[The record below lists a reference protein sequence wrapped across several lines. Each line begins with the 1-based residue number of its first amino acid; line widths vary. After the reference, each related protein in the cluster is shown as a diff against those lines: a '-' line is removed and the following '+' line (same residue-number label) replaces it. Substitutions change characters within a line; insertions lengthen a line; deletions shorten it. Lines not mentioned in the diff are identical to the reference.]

1 MNNSFF
7 SKFTPK
13 EPKFFPILKEMSDV
27 ILVASDLIIE
37 CVQNNDHEKAIEFY
51 KKIKEQEKKGDAL
64 SARVFDELNSTF
76 ITPFDR
82 EDIHHLADK
91 LDDVTD
97 YINSSAKKIV
107 LYNPKTLPASAHQI
121 ALQIK
126 DAAVSIGKAVDQLD
140 VLKKNSKKIKESC
153 QELKVIENKAD
164 DIYENFLIDLFEN
177 QKDGIEIIKLKEIMS
192 ELEKATD
199 AAEVVGK
206 IIKTI
211 IVKYA

>member
-27 ILVASDLIIE
+27 MNTATDLM
-37 CVQNNDHEKAIEFY
+37 IEFITHYNHETAVDYY
-51 KKIKEQEKKGDAL
+51 KKIKEQEKKGDEL
-64 SARVFDELNSTF
+64 SNQIFDELNKTF

-82 EDIHHLADK
+82 EDINQLASK
-91 LDDVTD
+91 MDDVTD
-97 YINSSAKKIV
+97 YVNSCAKRMV
-107 LYNPKTLPASAHQI
+107 LYNPSQLPNSALEMANLLKEGTLCIS
-121 ALQIK
+121 
-126 DAAVSIGKAVDQLD
+126 KAVDELD
-140 VLKKNSKKIKESC
+140 VLKKDAKHIIEYCKE
-153 QELKVIENKAD
+153 LHDIENRAD
-164 DIYENFLIDLFEN
+164 DVYEHFIIDLFERERN
-177 QKDGIEIIKLKEIMS
+177 SIELIKLKEIMF

-199 AAEVVGK
+199 VAEYVGK

>member
-13 EPKFFPILKEMSDV
+13 EPKFFPLLKEMADI
-27 ILVASDLIIE
+27 ILVASDLITE
-37 CVQNNDHEKAIEFY
+37 CVQNSDHESAIEYY

-64 SARVFDELNSTF
+64 SNRVFDELNTSF

-82 EDIHHLADK
+82 EDIHRLANR

-97 YINSSAKKIV
+97 FINSCAKRIV
-107 LYNPKTLPASAHQI
+107 LYNPKRMPDSSV
-121 ALQIK
+121 ALARLIK
-126 DAAVSIGKAVDQLD
+126 EGAVCIGKAVDELD
-140 VLKKNSKKIKESC
+140 VLKKDSKKI
-153 QELKVIENKAD
+153 QEYCAQLHDIENKAD
-164 DIYENFLIDLFEN
+164 DVYENFLIDLFEKE
-177 QKDGIEIIKLKEIMS
+177 KDGIELIKLKEIMY

-199 AAEVVGK
+199 AAEYVGK

>member
-27 ILVASDLIIE
+27 LLVASDLM
-37 CVQNNDHEKAIEFY
+37 IEFIKNYDHNTAPDYY
-51 KKIKEQEKKGDAL
+51 KKIKEEEHKGDTL
-64 SARVFDELNSTF
+64 SNRIFDELNTTF

-82 EDIHHLADK
+82 EDINHLANR

-97 YINSSAKKIV
+97 YINSCAKRVV
-107 LYNPKTLPASAHQI
+107 LYNPKKMPEN
-121 ALQIK
+121 ALEMAGLIR
-126 DAAVSIGKAVDQLD
+126 DAAVCIGKAVNELD
-140 VLKKNSKKIKESC
+140 VFKKDSKKIKSYC
-153 QELKVIENKAD
+153 AELHDIENKAD
-164 DIYENFLIDLFEN
+164 DVYEHFIIELFE
-177 QKDGIEIIKLKEIMS
+177 KESDSIEIIKLKEIML

-199 AAEVVGK
+199 VAEYVGK

>member
-27 ILVASDLIIE
+27 MLIASDLIIE
-37 CVQNNDHEKAIEFY
+37 CVQKSDHESAIEY
-51 KKIKEQEKKGDAL
+51 YRKIKEQEKKGDAL
-64 SARVFDELNSTF
+64 SNQIFDELNTTF

-82 EDIHHLADK
+82 EDINRLSNRM
-91 LDDVTD
+91 DDVTD
-97 YINSSAKKIV
+97 YINSCAKRIV
-107 LYNPKTLPASAHQI
+107 LYNPKHLPESATEL
-121 ALQIK
+121 ARLIK
-126 DAAVSIGKAVDQLD
+126 EGAVCIGKAVDELD
-140 VLKKNSKKIKESC
+140 VLKKDAKKIKEYC
-153 QELKVIENKAD
+153 TELHDIENRAD
-164 DIYENFLIDLFEN
+164 DVYENFIINLFEHE
-177 QKDGIEIIKLKEIMS
+177 KDGIEIIKVKEIMY

-199 AAEVVGK
+199 ATEYVGK

>member
-27 ILVASDLIIE
+27 MNTATDLMIE
-37 CVQNNDHEKAIEFY
+37 FISHYDHETAAEYY

-64 SARVFDELNSTF
+64 SNQIFDELNKTF

-82 EDIHHLADK
+82 EDINHLASK
-91 LDDVTD
+91 MDDVTD
-97 YINSSAKKIV
+97 YINSCAKRML
-107 LYNPKTLPASAHQI
+107 LYNPTHMPESAIEMAKILKEGTLCIS
-121 ALQIK
+121 
-126 DAAVSIGKAVDQLD
+126 KAVDELD
-140 VLKKNSKKIKESC
+140 VLKKDAKHIIEYCKE
-153 QELKVIENKAD
+153 LHDMENRAD
-164 DIYENFLIDLFEN
+164 DVYEHFIIDLFEREKN
-177 QKDGIEIIKLKEIMS
+177 SIELIKLKEIMF

-199 AAEVVGK
+199 VAEYVGK

>member
-7 SKFTPK
+7 SNFTPK

-27 ILVASDLIIE
+27 LLVASDLIIE

-51 KKIKEQEKKGDAL
+51 KKIKEQEKKGDIL
-64 SARVFDELNSTF
+64 SAKVFDELNATF

-107 LYNPKTLPASAHQI
+107 LYNPKQLPTSAVDI
-121 ALQIK
+121 AKLIK
-126 DAAVSIGKAVDQLD
+126 EGAVSIGKAIDQLD
-140 VLKKNSKKIKESC
+140 VLKKNSAKIKEYC
-153 QELKVIENKAD
+153 HELKVVENKAD
-164 DIYENFLIDLFEN
+164 DVYENFLIDLFEN
-177 QKDGIEIIKLKEIMS
+177 QKDGIELIKLKEIMS
-192 ELEKATD
+192 ELERATD
-199 AAEVVGK
+199 AAETVGK

>member
-13 EPKFFPILKEMSDV
+13 EPKFFPVLKEMSDV
-27 ILVASDLIIE
+27 MLVASDLL
-37 CVQNNDHEKAIEFY
+37 IEFIRNYDHATAADYY
-51 KKIKEQEKKGDAL
+51 KKIKEQEKKGDML
-64 SARVFDELNSTF
+64 SNKIFDDLNTTF

-82 EDIHHLADK
+82 EDINHLAGR

-97 YINSSAKKIV
+97 YINSCAKRMV
-107 LYNPKTLPASAHQI
+107 LYNPASMPPSAGEMA
-121 ALQIK
+121 ALIK
-126 DAAVSIGKAVDQLD
+126 EGVICIGKAVDELD
-140 VLKKNSKKIKESC
+140 VLKKDAKKIKGYC
-153 QELKVIENKAD
+153 QELHDIENKAD
-164 DIYENFLIDLFEN
+164 DVYEHFIINLFEKE
-177 QKDGIEIIKLKEIMS
+177 KDSIEIIKLKEIMF

-199 AAEVVGK
+199 VAEYVGK

>member
-7 SKFTPK
+7 SKFMPK
-13 EPKFFPILKEMSDV
+13 EPKFFPILKEMADV

-37 CVQNNDHEKAIEFY
+37 CVQNDDHEAAIEYY
-51 KKIKEQEKKGDAL
+51 KKIKEQERKGDAL
-64 SARVFDELNSTF
+64 SARIFDELNSTF

-82 EDIHHLADK
+82 EDIHHLADR

-97 YINSSAKKIV
+97 YINSCAKKIV
-107 LYNPKTLPASAHQI
+107 LYNPKKMPENAVKLATI
-121 ALQIK
+121 IKEGALCI
-126 DAAVSIGKAVDQLD
+126 SKAVDELN
-140 VLKKNSKKIKESC
+140 VMKKNSKKIKEYC
-153 QELKVIENKAD
+153 IELHIIENRAD
-164 DIYENFLIDLFEN
+164 DVYENFLIDLFEN
-177 QKDGIEIIKLKEIMS
+177 QKDGIEIIKLKEIMN

-199 AAEVVGK
+199 AAEYVGK